1 MVENKATALKNTDY
15 TLKLILGRE
24 PGREPKIIDVSGP
37 VKEALTVEETFSGD
51 ISSYGITKRIIGLWE
66 SCSSPNWLT
75 TPPIYTHMAD
85 IFILQDINRIID
97 AAIVNA
103 KQAESV
109 KSLIADAFAK
119 RDSDRMA
126 GIDKVFEDVW
136 GKIEFPESDD
146 GPFDPKDYMLEL

>member
-15 TLKLILGRE
+15 TLKLILGRD
-24 PGREPKIIDVSGP
+24 PGREPKIIDISEP
-37 VKEALTVEETFSGD
+37 VKEALTVEETFPDD
-51 ISSYGITKRIIGLWE
+51 IMAYGITNRIIGLWE
-66 SCSSPNWLT
+66 SCSDPHWLT
-75 TPPIYTHMAD
+75 TPPVYTHMAD
-85 IFILQDINRIID
+85 IFIKQDINRIID

-109 KSLIADAFAK
+109 KSLIADAFEK
-119 RDSDRMA
+119 RDRERMA

-146 GPFDPKDYMLEL
+146 GPFDPKEYMSEL

>member
-1 MVENKATALKNTDY
+1 M
-15 TLKLILGRE
+15 GRD
-24 PGREPKIIDVSGP
+24 PGREPKIIDISEP
-37 VKEALTVEETFSGD
+37 VKEALTVEETFPDD
-51 ISSYGITKRIIGLWE
+51 IMAYGITNRIIGLWE
-66 SCSSPNWLT
+66 SCSDPHWLT
-75 TPPIYTHMAD
+75 TPPVYTHRAD

-119 RDSDRMA
+119 RDNDRMA